1 LEIGYDRCRE
11 GAFGM
16 KKMSFK
22 RVVEQLKILSA
33 CSIAQADFEDT
44 VKRKNLFIK
53 WASEYEAGANILENL
68 SKLKTFTRPQYGAIG
83 TRDDD
88 VAKQIEIWESIF
100 GVDTCGLCKGASG
113 AVPGNGNI
121 INGQVV
127 CDYCSVKTS
136 KEP

>member
-1 LEIGYDRCRE
+1 
-11 GAFGM
+11 M
-16 KKMSFK
+16 KKFNFK
-22 RVVEQLKILSA
+22 RVADQLEILSA
-33 CSIAQADFEDT
+33 CSLAQADSEDT
-44 VKRKNLFIK
+44 IKRKNFFIK
-53 WASEYEAGANILENL
+53 WASEYEAAANILENL

-83 TRDDD
+83 SRDVD

-100 GVDTCGLCKGASG
+100 GHETCDLCKGESG

-127 CDYCSVKTS
+127 CDYCSVKMS